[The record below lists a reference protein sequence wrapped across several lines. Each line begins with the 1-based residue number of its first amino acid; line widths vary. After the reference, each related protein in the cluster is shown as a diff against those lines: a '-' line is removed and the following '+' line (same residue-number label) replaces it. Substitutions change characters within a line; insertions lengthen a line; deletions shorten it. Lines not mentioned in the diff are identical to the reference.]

1 MERPD
6 PLDPRHPPSCSL
18 KDSKTYIVKPRLFPM
33 SFTGRWA
40 LAPKRV
46 TEPDVV
52 GADIFADLTL
62 HRNGICEL
70 RIGFH
75 PFPNSLPG
83 DTS

>member
-1 MERPD
+1 
-6 PLDPRHPPSCSL
+6 
-18 KDSKTYIVKPRLFPM
+18 M
-33 SFTGRWA
+33 SFTSRWA
-40 LAPKRV
+40 LTPERV

-83 DTS
+83 DASKSCRFVESVTSSQIGKDR

>member
-1 MERPD
+1 
-6 PLDPRHPPSCSL
+6 
-18 KDSKTYIVKPRLFPM
+18 M
-33 SFTGRWA
+33 SFTSRWA
-40 LAPKRV
+40 LTPERV

-75 PFPNSLPG
+75 SFPNSLPG
-83 DTS
+83 NAS

>member
-1 MERPD
+1 
-6 PLDPRHPPSCSL
+6 
-18 KDSKTYIVKPRLFPM
+18 M